1 MKKVLFA
8 LTMTVISMTA
18 CAAQHRAN
26 TPDETTTTEVAA
38 KPLLDLTM
46 PDTTGTV
53 HHLKDMIV
61 PGHYTLIDFWASWCP
76 PCRGEMPGMKALY
89 EKYHEKGYDMIGVS
103 FDQQRSAWVNAINNL
118 AGGLPW
124 QHISDLKGW
133 RSQGAEV
140 YNVRGIP
147 HTLLVGPEG
156 TIIAEGLRSEQL
168 SQILLEI
175 YGE

>member
-1 MKKVLFA
+1 MKKALFTFLLA
-8 LTMTVISMTA
+8 VMSMTA
-18 CAAQHRAN
+18 CASNTQQKSTEAN
-26 TPDETTTTEVAA
+26 ETAA
-38 KPLLDLTM
+38 AELKDLVM
-46 PDTTGTV
+46 PDTLGV
-53 HHLKDMIV
+53 EHHLLEMIV

-103 FDQQRSAWVNAINNL
+103 FDQNRAAWVNAINSL

-133 RSQGAEV
+133 HSQGAEV

-147 HTLLVGPEG
+147 HTLLVGPDG
-156 TIIAEGLRSEQL
+156 KIIAEGLRSEQL
-168 SQILLEI
+168 AEVLAQV